1 MKLIFAGLLLW
12 SVLHFLPA
20 LDLKFRKDL
29 VSRLGLVPYKGLIG
43 VLLLASIGLIIIGW
57 KSTEPVD
64 LYTAPGWGIQL
75 AGPVMLVSL
84 LLFFA
89 PYVNNSISHFIRHP
103 QLIGIVVGSAGHLL
117 AGGSNRE
124 LLLFGGMMIWSIVEI
139 ILLNRR
145 NGPWLKPE
153 LAPLK
158 ANVRLV
164 LMGIGFYL
172 IFLFTHE
179 LLFGVSPFGDV

>member
-1 MKLIFAGLLLW
+1 MKLIVTGLLLW

-29 VSRLGLVPYKGLIG
+29 MDRVGQTPYKGLVG
-43 VLLLASIGLIIIGW
+43 LLLVVSIGLIIVGW
-57 KSTEPVD
+57 KSFEPVD
-64 LYTAPGWGIQL
+64 LYTAPQWGIQL
-75 AGPVMLVSL
+75 AGPAMLFSL
-84 LLFFA
+84 LMFFA
-89 PYVNNSISHFIRHP
+89 PYVKNSISHFIRHP
-103 QLIGIVVGSAGHLL
+103 QLTGIALGSAVHLL

-124 LLLFGGMMIWSIVEI
+124 VVLFGGMLIWSVVET

-145 NGPWLKPE
+145 DGPWVKPE

-179 LLFGVSPFGDV
+179 LLFGVSPFGEI